1 MIPELRTKR
10 LVLRAWRER
19 DLEPFAALN
28 GDPRVMEHLP
38 AVLSR
43 AESDAAAALT
53 RAHFDQHGFGYWAV
67 EVVGGASFIGFA
79 GLARPRFEAP
89 FTPCVEIGWRLAAE
103 HWGRGYATEA
113 ARAALRFA
121 FDDLALDEVLAW
133 TVPTNQRSRRVM
145 DKLGMRQDPAG
156 DFDHPRLPEGHPL
169 RRHVIYRIGRA
180 AFAPG
185 AHVARIAEVTDPA
198 RMDVVRDLFREYQ
211 RSIGVDLCFQGFAE
225 ELATLPGAYAPPRG
239 RLLLAVNGDQSG
251 DHPVGCVA
259 LRPLDGDAA
268 EMKRLYVRPS
278 GRGQGLG
285 RRLATEIIEAA
296 RALGYRHVRLD
307 TLASMTGA
315 IALYRALGFVEIS
328 PYRPN
333 PLPGPRYFELALEA
347 D

>member
-10 LVLRAWRER
+10 LVLRAWRES

-28 GDPRVMEHLP
+28 ADPRVMEHLP
-38 AVLSR
+38 AVPSR
-43 AESDAAAALT
+43 AESDAAAASI

-67 EVVGGASFIGFA
+67 EVMGGAPFIGFA

-113 ARAALRFA
+113 ARGALRFA
-121 FDDLALDEVLAW
+121 FDELALDEILAW

-145 DKLGMRQDPAG
+145 DKLGMRRDPAD
-156 DFDHPRLPEGHPL
+156 DFDHPRLPDDHPL
-169 RRHVIYRIGRA
+169 RRHVLYRIGRA

-185 AHVARIAEVTDPA
+185 QRAALIAEVTDPA
-198 RMDVVRDLFREYQ
+198 RMDVVGELFREYQ

-239 RLLLAVNGDQSG
+239 RLLLATIG

-268 EMKRLYVRPS
+268 EMKRLYVRPA

-285 RRLATEIIEAA
+285 RRLATAIIEAA
-296 RALGYRHVRLD
+296 RALGYRRVRLD
-307 TLASMTGA
+307 TLASMTDA
-315 IALYRALGFVEIS
+315 IALYRALGFVEIP

-333 PLPGPRYFELALEA
+333 PLPGPRYFELVL
-347 D
+347 

>member
-10 LVLRAWRER
+10 LVLRAWQES

-28 GDPRVMEHLP
+28 CDPRVMEHLP

-43 AESDAAAALT
+43 AESDAAAARA
-53 RAHFDQHGFGYWAV
+53 RAHFDEHGFGFWAV
-67 EVVGGASFIGFA
+67 QVVGGASFIGFA
-79 GLARPRFEAP
+79 GLARPRFDAS
-89 FTPCVEIGWRLAAE
+89 FTPCVEIGWRLARE

-113 ARAALRFA
+113 ARGALRFA

-133 TVPTNQRSRRVM
+133 TVPANRRSLRVM
-145 DKLGMRQDPAG
+145 DKLGMCHDPTH

-169 RRHVIYRIGRA
+169 RRHLLYRIGRV

-185 AHVARIAEVTDPA
+185 ERTARIADLTEPA

-211 RSIGVDLCFQGFAE
+211 RTIGVDLCFQGFAE

-239 RLLLAVNGDQSG
+239 RLLLATIGD
-251 DHPVGCVA
+251 DPVGCVG

-268 EMKRLYVRPS
+268 EMKRLYVRPAA
-278 GRGQGLG
+278 RGQGLG
-285 RRLATEIIEAA
+285 RRLATSVIDGA
-296 RALGYRHVRLD
+296 RALGYRCVRLD
-307 TLASMTGA
+307 TLASMTDA
-315 IALYRALGFVEIS
+315 IALYRALGFVEIP

-333 PLPGPRYFELALEA
+333 PLPGPRYFERTL
-347 D
+347 DRG